1 MTGTRRLAWLAAVL
15 FLAGIAGPARAADPC
30 AADLARHCP
39 GKAPVDELSC
49 LQSHRNDIAPAC
61 RDHLEYVLVS
71 VQVLIQDCEPDA
83 FALCRNVGRGEP
95 TARCLSANQGKLTP
109 RCQQDLDGFAAI
121 EKASAKAC
129 ATDASRLCPD
139 AKPGKGDLFICLVF
153 QGKDLSTDCRAA
165 LRRP

>member
-1 MTGTRRLAWLAAVL
+1 MTGTRRLAWLVPVLLLAA
-15 FLAGIAGPARAADPC
+15 APGPARAADPC
-30 AADLARHCP
+30 AADLARHCA

-49 LQSHRNDIAPAC
+49 LQSHRNDLAPAC

-95 TARCLSANQGKLTP
+95 TARCLAGNQGKLTP
-109 RCQQDLDGFAAI
+109 RCQENLDGFARI
-121 EKASAKAC
+121 EKSSAKAC
-129 ATDASRLCPD
+129 AADASRFCPD
-139 AKPGKGDLFICLVF
+139 AKPGKGDLYICLVF
-153 QGKDLSTDCRAA
+153 QGRDLSDGCRAA

>member
-1 MTGTRRLAWLAAVL
+1 MIGTRRFTWLSAVL
-15 FLAGIAGPARAADPC
+15 VLLAAGPARSDDPC

-49 LQSHRNDIAPAC
+49 LQTHRNDLAPAC

-71 VQVLIQDCEPDA
+71 VQVLLQDCEPDA
-83 FALCRNVGRGEP
+83 FSLCRNVGRGEP
-95 TARCLSANQGKLTP
+95 TARCLSGNQGKLTP
-109 RCQQDLDGFAAI
+109 RCQQDLDGFARI

-129 ATDASRLCPD
+129 AAEASRLCPD
-139 AKPGKGDLFICLVF
+139 VKPGKGDVWICLVF
-153 QGKDLSTDCRAA
+153 RGKDLSADCRAA